1 MSSVVSERAA
11 LVVGAGGRRRAT
23 RPPFDPDGHLKD
35 EAVASQLRKL
45 CAEVVRAARQ
55 FQADGACDYAEGTGI
70 GPEVGV
76 DR

>member
-1 MSSVVSERAA
+1 
-11 LVVGAGGRRRAT
+11 
-23 RPPFDPDGHLKD
+23 
-35 EAVASQLRKL
+35 LRKL